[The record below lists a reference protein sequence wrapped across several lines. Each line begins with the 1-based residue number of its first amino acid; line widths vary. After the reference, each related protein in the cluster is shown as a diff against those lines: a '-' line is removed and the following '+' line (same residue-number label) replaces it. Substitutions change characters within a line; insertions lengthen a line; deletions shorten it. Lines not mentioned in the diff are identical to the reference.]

1 MFISL
6 QEADH
11 NKEIVI
17 NTDKIVTIQEVNK
30 GTYGYT
36 GLSTIFTEIKLQG
49 MKYPILVT
57 NTMDE
62 LSQRIK

>member
-6 QEADH
+6 QEA
-11 NKEIVI
+11 NRKEEIVI
-17 NTDKIVTIQEVNK
+17 NTDKIVTIREMHK
-30 GTYGYT
+30 GTFGDT
-36 GLSTIFTEIKLQG
+36 GLPAIFTEIKLQG

-62 LSQRIK
+62 LSQRIR